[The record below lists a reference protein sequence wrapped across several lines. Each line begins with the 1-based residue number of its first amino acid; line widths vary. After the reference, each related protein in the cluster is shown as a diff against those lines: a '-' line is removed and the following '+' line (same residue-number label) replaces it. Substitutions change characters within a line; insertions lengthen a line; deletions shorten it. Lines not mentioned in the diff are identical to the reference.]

1 MCYNKRLSASHVK
14 MSPKCRSGYAANI
27 LSPDN
32 RHSFHRHALLKMQ
45 PKVLS
50 NKKYVLIFLEPRSD
64 QNDNDGRADE
74 DDGVEPTIPEREIIL
89 ADQFCPAKRKN
100 RHTCARPT
108 M

>member
-1 MCYNKRLSASHVK
+1 MLPYW
-14 MSPKCRSGYAANI
+14 YI
-27 LSPDN
+27 LKPGTG
-32 RHSFHRHALLKMQ
+32 
-45 PKVLS
+45 
-50 NKKYVLIFLEPRSD
+50 RSD
-64 QNDNDGRADE
+64 ENDNDGIGDE